1 VHADAVRTSESVS
14 RHTDHQCATNGN
26 RDERSEGKG
35 AAILFCAA
43 FDDPNAPGCP
53 IGVQAEDNAG
63 SLFFVLL
70 LFAGFVY
77 VVGGVVYGRKTGR
90 SQQREAGRLRQ
101 IVSPHPHYRRWAE
114 LQSLVTDGVH
124 FTRARLSGGSHC
136 RGGYASVPSPRGGS
150 AASPSRRKSGS
161 GPERPKE
168 AAAAAAAT
176 ERGAGKKDQKRRHRS
191 RSNRRGEPSG
201 NDAATLPDATSE
213 TTTRGEEEDREK
225 QQLSEQREVE
235 RGLHESQA
243 KIKVVGI
250 NQ

>member
-1 VHADAVRTSESVS
+1 MRRSWRQKIADIRAE
-14 RHTDHQCATNGN
+14 
-26 RDERSEGKG
+26 
-35 AAILFCAA
+35 
-43 FDDPNAPGCP
+43 APSARIWG
-53 IGVQAEDNAG
+53 
-63 SLFFVLL
+63 
-70 LFAGFVY
+70 
-77 VVGGVVYGRKTGR
+77 
-90 SQQREAGRLRQ
+90 
-101 IVSPHPHYRRWAE
+101 
-114 LQSLVTDGVH
+114 
-124 FTRARLSGGSHC
+124 TR
-136 RGGYASVPSPRGGS
+136 P
-150 AASPSRRKSGS
+150 
-161 GPERPKE
+161 
-168 AAAAAAAT
+168 AAT

>member
-1 VHADAVRTSESVS
+1 M
-14 RHTDHQCATNGN
+14 
-26 RDERSEGKG
+26 
-35 AAILFCAA
+35 
-43 FDDPNAPGCP
+43 
-53 IGVQAEDNAG
+53 QAEDNAG

-77 VVGGVVYGRKTGR
+77 VAGGVVYGRKTGR
-90 SQQREAGRLRQ
+90 SQQREAGRLGQ

-114 LQSLVTDGVH
+114 LQSLVTDGVQ
-124 FTRARLSGGSHC
+124 FTRARLSGGSHR

-168 AAAAAAAT
+168 AAAAAT
-176 ERGAGKKDQKRRHRS
+176 ERGAGKKGKKSRHRS
-191 RSNRRGEPSG
+191 RSDSRGEPSG

-225 QQLSEQREVE
+225 RQQLSEQRDVE

>member
-1 VHADAVRTSESVS
+1 
-14 RHTDHQCATNGN
+14 
-26 RDERSEGKG
+26 
-35 AAILFCAA
+35 
-43 FDDPNAPGCP
+43 
-53 IGVQAEDNAG
+53 VQAEDNAG

-168 AAAAAAAT
+168 AAAAAAT

-225 QQLSEQREVE
+225 QQQLSEQREVE
-235 RGLHESQA
+235 IGLHESQA